1 MHLSRLTAFLWSDAA
16 RWKSD
21 ANAVPPGSRYVDE
34 LECVLSVLLAIAI
47 ARWVGAQNISWAA
60 FSGYMVMRGHAADSF
75 RRGAYR
81 VLGTAFGAALALFLV
96 PVVAHTLPLC
106 ALAAAVIGGG
116 ALYAALTQRHSY
128 ACFFLGL
135 TFQMI
140 LLDQLEHPGDMVSTF
155 ALTRFLEVT
164 SGTFACIFV
173 STLSTLTL
181 RRRWPGKRVNATQVT
196 GWHPY
201 ALRHALQGAV
211 ALGLLPP
218 VSVWLGLH
226 QMAQGAVSIICVM
239 MVPVSS
245 VGVSGLIP
253 VSRKMVHRVIGCIGG
268 VLMAGL
274 VLLFARSNPAFLLLG
289 TLMGVIIGRHIEN
302 GGHAFTY
309 VGTQFTLGVLIALVP
324 DNYAAITIEPAL
336 DRLLCILLGM
346 ALIEP
351 VLIGWHIIAPWLQSP
366 FFAFWRKD
374 AENHSR
380 ENAPLT

>member
-1 MHLSRLTAFLWSDAA
+1 MSWSDSA
-16 RWKSD
+16 RRKAD
-21 ANAVPPGSRYVDE
+21 TETAPTGTRHVDE

-47 ARWVGAQNISWAA
+47 ARYVGAQNISWAA

-81 VLGTAFGAALALFLV
+81 VLGTAFGAVLALLLV
-96 PVVAHTLPLC
+96 PVVAHSLPLC
-106 ALAAAVIGGG
+106 AFAAAAIGGG

-140 LLDQLEHPGDMVSTF
+140 LLDQLEHPGDSVSTF

-164 SGTFACIFV
+164 SGTCACILV

-181 RRRWPGKRVNATQVT
+181 RRRWPGKRVNPAQGT
-196 GWHPY
+196 GWHPF

-268 VLMAGL
+268 VLMAGI
-274 VLLFARSNPAFLLLG
+274 VLLFAHNNPAFLLIG
-289 TLMGVIIGRHIEN
+289 TVLGVIVGRHIEN

-324 DNYAAITIEPAL
+324 DSYAAISIDPAL
-336 DRLLCILLGM
+336 DRLMCIILGM

-351 VLIGWHIIAPWLQSP
+351 VLICWHVIARTPVFSPLQLLFRP
-366 FFAFWRKD
+366 D
-374 AENHSR
+374 AMKEDHTTR
-380 ENAPLT
+380 Q